1 MKYYR
6 KGSPVQTFDVT
17 APSPRGAVDTEAI
30 VGCPKFIVIA
40 KGERR
45 AQTES
50 IKIIPIGSA
59 KRGLRA
65 RGLDIRPDGPWL
77 WEVKPRRTLR
87 YLK

>member
-65 RGLDIRPDGPWL
+65 RGAGHTP
-77 WEVKPRRTLR
+77 
-87 YLK
+87 